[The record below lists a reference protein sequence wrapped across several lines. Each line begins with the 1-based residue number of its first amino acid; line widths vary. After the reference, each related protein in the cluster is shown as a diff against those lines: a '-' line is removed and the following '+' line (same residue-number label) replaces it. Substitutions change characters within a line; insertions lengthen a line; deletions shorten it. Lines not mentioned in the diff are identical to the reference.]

1 MQIKQIPLAERDG
14 DLTYQSLK
22 PKLKEIEDKIS
33 ALAPNFGI
41 FLKQAA
47 ASLTSLERSSISR

>member
-1 MQIKQIPLAERDG
+1 MQIKQIPLAERENDP
-14 DLTYQSLK
+14 TYQSLK

-47 ASLTSLERSSISR
+47 ASLTVLDRSSTSK